1 VNNKLPDQYTS
12 IHYHGLFQTGT
23 TSMDGPA
30 GVTQCPI
37 APGQSFTYDFVVRT
51 STFSSKASIL
61 SGFQVNQPG
70 TYWYHSHMKGQYIDG
85 LRGAFIVHDPSAPF
99 EYDEEVYLTMS
110 DWYHAEAPGL
120 INYFESQENEDD
132 GGSEPIPD
140 TALLGDG
147 QNTKI
152 DVLPN
157 KTYFFRLINI
167 GSFVGMYLS
176 MPGHTMTIVE
186 VDGVYTKPYDVNQ
199 LYLTVAQRYSV
210 LVKTKSDT
218 SANFPILAALDEAMF
233 DHIPPDAQP
242 NVYGY
247 LIYDSS
253 KPLPPVTPLTNL
265 TEFNDMVLQPQD
277 GMGALRNTDHQILIT
292 MDFSDGLGINR

>member
-1 VNNKLPDQYTS
+1 
-12 IHYHGLFQTGT
+12 
-23 TSMDGPA
+23 MDGPA
-30 GVTQCPI
+30 AVTQCPI
-37 APGQSFTYDFVVRT
+37 APGQSFTYDFVVCTSSRRPNICILRT
-51 STFSSKASIL
+51 Y
-61 SGFQVNQPG
+61 QVNQPG

-99 EYDEEVYLTMS
+99 KYDEEVYLTMS

-120 INYFESQENEDD
+120 INYFESQTNEDD

-140 TALLGDG
+140 AALLGDG
-147 QNTKI
+147 QNTTI
-152 DVLPN
+152 NVLPG
-157 KTYFFRLINI
+157 KTYFFRFINI

-176 MPGHTMTIVE
+176 IPGHTLTIVE
-186 VDGVYTKPYDVNQ
+186 VDGVYTNPYDVDQ
-199 LYLTVAQRYSV
+199 LYITVAQRYSV

-218 SANFPILAALDEAMF
+218 SENFPILAALDTAMF
-233 DHIPPDAQP
+233 DHIPPNAQP

-253 KPLPPVTPLTNL
+253 KPLPPVSPLTNL
-265 TEFNDMVLQPQD
+265 SEFNDMVLVPQD

-292 MDFSDGLGINR
+292 MDFDDDSGVNR